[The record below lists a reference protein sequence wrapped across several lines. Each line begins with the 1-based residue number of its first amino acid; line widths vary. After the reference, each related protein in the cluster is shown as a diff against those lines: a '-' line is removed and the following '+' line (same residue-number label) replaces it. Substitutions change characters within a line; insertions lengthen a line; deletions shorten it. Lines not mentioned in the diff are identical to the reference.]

1 MIELVRYFICYIQ
14 DRREQNQVNQRN
26 EPTLLLVDGMAVLF
40 RAFYATSASGYIR
53 RTKAGVPTNAVY
65 GFIRYF
71 WDAVQTFGPSHVVCC
86 WDMGGKTF
94 RGEEYAAYKGN
105 RPEAPNDLIPQFAL
119 IREVMD
125 SLGIPNIGAQGYE
138 ADDCIG
144 TLAKYYTEQT
154 DMNVLVLTGDHDM
167 LQLIDDRTSIIIMKK
182 GHGNYMVY
190 TPESLMTE
198 KQLTPRQVIDM
209 KGLMGDASDNYPG
222 VRGIGEKTALKLV
235 QEYGS
240 IEGILDN
247 MDKLTPSV
255 RNKIENDIDMLHLS
269 RKLAEIH
276 CAVPVAC
283 ALDVCELRLD
293 PDMVM
298 DKFEQLEMKS
308 LGSWMGVAIG

>member
-1 MIELVRYFICYIQ
+1 
-14 DRREQNQVNQRN
+14 VNQRN

-53 RTKAGVPTNAVY
+53 RTKAGLPTNAVY

-71 WDAVQTFGPSHVVCC
+71 WDAVQTFGPSHVICC

-105 RPEAPNDLIPQFAL
+105 RAEAPDDLIPQFSL

-125 SLGIPNIGAQGYE
+125 SLGVPNIGAQGFE

-144 TLAKYYTEQT
+144 TLAKYYTEQNN
-154 DMNVLVLTGDHDM
+154 MNVMVLTGDHDM
-167 LQLIDDRTSIIIMKK
+167 LQLINERTSVIIMKK

-190 TPESLMTE
+190 TPDSLMEE
-198 KQLTPRQVIDM
+198 KQLAPRQIIDM

-247 MDKLTPSV
+247 LDKLTPSV
-255 RNKIENDIDMLHLS
+255 RKKIENDLDMLHLS
-269 RKLAEIH
+269 RRLAEIH
-276 CAVPVAC
+276 CEVPVAC
-283 ALDVCELRLD
+283 ALDVCEFQLD
-293 PDMVM
+293 PDAVM

-308 LGSWMGVAIG
+308 LGSWMGVATG